1 MARRASLALL
11 LLLGGCFPSGE
22 GVDPPTDRSV
32 YFPVGLALDADA
44 SHLFIANSDFDLQYN
59 SGTISSF
66 SLDAVRALLP
76 QACTVDADCTNP
88 EKPRCDALAPGDAP
102 VPGDPASYWCVADT
116 GNYQGPCGTL
126 GELSPSDRQLYP
138 GRCRWMLP
146 QRDGILVDSVR
157 IGAFATDI
165 VYRTRPPAAAGAEQ
179 GRLFVPV
186 RGDATLHWVDVLE
199 RGGVPGRLECGQSEP
214 GQDGEC
220 AGDHRRGNRPAAENT
235 RGDSLLPEPFGID
248 ADEAAS
254 FVMLTNQTSS
264 ALGLFQ
270 NTWGEGSG
278 LDNGPTYQFT
288 LQLTDGQPMGVGAMP
303 RPWADFAPGRNQGPD
318 FLTSFRGNAQLQLV
332 RVYPDA
338 DSNPPRPYTKA
349 VEAVRILANA
359 NGADSRGLAIDGSLR
374 RIQEQIC
381 AERYGIDLACAIDPD
396 CEANQNPD
404 FRACLNTAAAVPL
417 DVLVTNRAPASL
429 LVGHTQRQTL
439 EQPGPLD
446 IPAIQLA
453 MALGYGPARVVVGPV
468 INAKGERE
476 RRAFA
481 VCFDSRRVVIY
492 DIERQR
498 IDTEILTGRG
508 PQAFVVDAEHALGYV
523 AHFTDSYI
531 GVVDLDQ
538 RHPLTYGSII
548 GSIEQPL
555 APRSSK

>member
-1 MARRASLALL
+1 MAPRASLALF

-59 SGTISSF
+59 SGTVVSWN
-66 SLDAVRALLP
+66 LDAVRARLP
-76 QACTVDADCTNP
+76 QTCAVDADCTDP
-88 EKPRCDALAPGDAP
+88 AKPRCDAPAPGEQP
-102 VPGDPASYWCVADT
+102 VAGNPRSYWCVADT
-116 GNYQGPCGTL
+116 GNYQGACGSL
-126 GELSPSDRQLYP
+126 GELSPAERQLYP
-138 GRCRWMLP
+138 GRCRFILP

-165 VYRTRPPAAAGAEQ
+165 VYRTRPPSAAGTEQ

-186 RGDATLHWVDVLE
+186 RGDATLHWIDVLE

-214 GQDGEC
+214 DQEGEC
-220 AGDHRRGNRPAAENT
+220 ADDHRRGNRPAAENT

-248 ADEAAS
+248 ADETAR
-254 FVMLTNQTSS
+254 FVMVTNQTSS

-278 LDNGPTYQFT
+278 VDNGPSYQFT
-288 LQLTDGQPMGVGAMP
+288 LQFSDGQPMGIGAVP
-303 RPWADFAPGRNQGPD
+303 RPWADVVAGNTQGPD
-318 FLTSFRGNAQLQLV
+318 FLTSFRGTPWLQLV
-332 RVYPDA
+332 RVFADA

-349 VEAVRILANA
+349 VQGVRILANA
-359 NGADSRGLAIDGSLR
+359 NGSDSRGLAIDGSLR
-374 RIQEQIC
+374 RLEEQRC
-381 AERYGIDLACAIDPD
+381 AERFGIDLGCALDPGCTVD
-396 CEANQNPD
+396 NPD
-404 FRACLNTAAAVPL
+404 YLACLNTAAAVPL
-417 DVLVTNRAPASL
+417 DVLVTNRAPPSL
-429 LVGHTQRQTL
+429 LVGHTQRETL

-446 IPAIQLA
+446 VPAIQLA
-453 MALGYGPARVVVGPV
+453 MALGYGPARVVVGPIV
-468 INAKGERE
+468 NPQGERE

-481 VCFDSRRVVIY
+481 VCFDSRRIVVY

-508 PQAFVVDAEHALGYV
+508 PQAFVVDAEHSLGYV

-538 RHPLTYGSII
+538 RHPRTYGAII
-548 GSIEQPL
+548 GSIEQPV

>member
-1 MARRASLALL
+1 MAPRASLALCL
-11 LLLGGCFPSGE
+11 FLAGCFPSGE
-22 GVDPPTDRSV
+22 GVDPPTNRSV

-44 SHLFIANSDFDLQYN
+44 SHLFIANSDFDLQFN
-59 SGTISSF
+59 AGTVASWN
-66 SLDAVRALLP
+66 LDAVRALLP
-76 QACTVDADCTNP
+76 QTCAVDADCTDP
-88 EKPRCDALAPGDAP
+88 EKPHCDAPDPDQAPPPGY
-102 VPGDPASYWCVADT
+102 VPSYWCVGDNRAA
-116 GNYQGPCGTL
+116 CGKL
-126 GELSPSDRQLYP
+126 GELSPAERQLYP

-146 QRDGILVDSVR
+146 QRDGIFVDSAK

-165 VYRTRPPAAAGAEQ
+165 VYRPRPEGEAGTEQ

-186 RGDATLHWVDVLE
+186 RGDATLHWLDVLE
-199 RGGVPGRLECGQSEP
+199 RNGVPGKLECGQYGA

-220 AGDHRRGNRPAAENT
+220 APSHRRGNTPAAENT

-248 ADEAAS
+248 ADEAAK
-254 FVMLTNQTSS
+254 FVLLTNQTSS

-270 NTWGEGSG
+270 NTWGEGAG
-278 LDNGPTYQFT
+278 LDNGPSYQFT
-288 LQLTDGQPMGVGAMP
+288 LQFSDGQPMGLGAVP
-303 RPWADFAPGRNQGPD
+303 RSWADIATGHTEGPD
-318 FLTSFRGNAQLQLV
+318 FLTSFRGSAQLQLV
-332 RVYPDA
+332 RVYSDA

-349 VEAVRILANA
+349 IEGVRILANA

-374 RIQEQIC
+374 RIEETRC
-381 AERYGIDLACAIDPD
+381 AERFGVDATCANDPD
-396 CEANQNPD
+396 C
-404 FRACLNTAAAVPL
+404 AAAAGQGYVDCVTSAAAKPL
-417 DVLVTNRAPASL
+417 DVLVTNRAPPSL

-439 EQPGPLD
+439 DQPGALD
-446 IPAIQLA
+446 VPAIQIA

-468 INAKGERE
+468 VNPDGERE

-498 IDTEILTGRG
+498 IDTEIQTGRG

-538 RHPLTYGSII
+538 RHARTYGSII
-548 GSIEQPL
+548 GSIEQPV